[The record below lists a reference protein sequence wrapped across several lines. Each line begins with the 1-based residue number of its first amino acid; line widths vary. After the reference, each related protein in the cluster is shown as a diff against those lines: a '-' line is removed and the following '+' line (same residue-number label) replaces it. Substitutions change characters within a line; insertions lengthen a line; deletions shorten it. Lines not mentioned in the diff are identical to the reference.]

1 MGTLTTASMT
11 YNSAG
16 RLNAGMGWF
25 EENIRYFPSSALD
38 VYEKDV
44 FDTVTSTPVAFA
56 LLWRGDPSSSANCVI
71 GLAVL
76 RTNRRT
82 NKNAGA
88 LFMALAL
95 LHRFKVYEESGSF
108 LFRNGFT
115 P

>member
-1 MGTLTTASMT
+1 MT

-56 LLWRGDPSSSANCVI
+56 LLWRGDPSSGARLRYWTCSAQDEQKNQQNC
-71 GLAVL
+71 G
-76 RTNRRT
+76 
-82 NKNAGA
+82 
-88 LFMALAL
+88 
-95 LHRFKVYEESGSF
+95 GSF
-108 LFRNGFT
+108 HGARFAT
-115 P
+115 PLQGI